1 MLRWGVLSTA
11 KIGRDFVI
19 PSLQQAA
26 NGTLAAI
33 ASRDRAKAQALSAAT
48 GAPYAFGS
56 YEELLG
62 SDLVDA
68 VYVPLPTSQHVEW
81 AVRAADAGKH
91 VLVEKPLALK
101 AEDIAQVIEAR
112 DRNGVVV
119 SEAFMV
125 FYHPQW
131 AKVRELIAEGAIGRL
146 RHVQGAFSYY
156 NVDPN
161 NMRNKLDLGG
171 GALPDI
177 GVYPTVVTRMVTG
190 KEPVRL
196 QARVARDAEFGTD
209 VYASVKADFGAFE
222 MSFYVATQM
231 AARQVMTF
239 HGDQGWIEVAT
250 PFNVRIYG
258 DDHVTLWN
266 QSHSEATIFRFP
278 DTRQYRLEAEAFAH
292 AAQGEDVP
300 VFPLEDSVKNQK
312 MIDAIYRASTHDGW
326 EAV

>member
-1 MLRWGVLSTA
+1 MTTRLVT
-11 KIGRDFVI
+11 GREPVR
-19 PSLQQAA
+19 LQARVA
-26 NGTLAAI
+26 RDAEFGTDVY
-33 ASRDRAKAQALSAAT
+33 ASVK
-48 GAPYAFGS
+48 
-56 YEELLG
+56 
-62 SDLVDA
+62 
-68 VYVPLPTSQHVEW
+68 
-81 AVRAADAGKH
+81 AADAGKH

-146 RHVQGAFSYY
+146 RHVQGAFTYF
-156 NVDPN
+156 NKDPA
-161 NMRNKLDLGG
+161 NMRNKPELGG
-171 GALPDI
+171 GGLPDI

-258 DDHVTLWN
+258 DDQVTLWN
-266 QSHSEATIFRFP
+266 QNHTQATVFRFP
-278 DTRQYRLEAEAFAH
+278 DTRQYRLEAEAFAR
-292 AAQGEDVP
+292 AAGGESVP
-300 VFPLEDSVKNQK
+300 VFALEDSVKNQK

-326 EAV
+326 ENI